1 MKWELGKEKLVY
13 VLNPDGLTESIFV
26 AKGEK
31 NEGQYRGKRFTKAG
45 LKAEK
50 KRMQEE
56 LKANIQTISTPEVL
70 ITESIPNVGSV
81 SYAEYDKTN
90 DEITTEQV
98 RIFGSMKGWF
108 IIFDLTDN
116 NVIKYEEYDNHFI
129 DKKDIQ
135 SKLESEQIMKSK
147 IKFYRNSKGAIFFKG
162 FGENITSS

>member
-1 MKWELGKEKLVY
+1 MKWEFGKEKLNY

-56 LKANIQTISTPEVL
+56 LKANLQIISTPEVL
-70 ITESIPNVGSV
+70 ITENIATLGGV
-81 SYAEYDKTN
+81 SYEEYDKDN
-90 DEITTEQV
+90 EEVKTEQV

-116 NVIKYEEYDNHFI
+116 NVIKYEEYEIGFS

-135 SKLESEQIMKSK
+135 DKLESEQIIKTK
-147 IKFYRNSKGAIFFKG
+147 IKFYKNNKGAVFFKG
-162 FGENITSS
+162 FGENITSF